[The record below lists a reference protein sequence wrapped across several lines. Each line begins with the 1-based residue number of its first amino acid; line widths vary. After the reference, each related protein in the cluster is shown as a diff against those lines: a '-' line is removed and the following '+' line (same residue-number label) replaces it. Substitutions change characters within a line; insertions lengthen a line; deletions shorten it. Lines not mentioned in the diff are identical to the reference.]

1 MTTAKESFQNID
13 QSFLKIPA
21 LVAFLGEFLRLEE
34 EREDAAL
41 VFDDDF
47 FAGVFLSAIEFAIDQ
62 LILQDKL
69 GNINTCKINSHL
81 NSVSV
86 CTTIASE
93 LRQE

>member
-47 FAGVFLSAIEFAIDQ
+47 FAGVFLSAIEFAIGQ
-62 LILQDKL
+62 LILQDYA
-69 GNINTCKINSHL
+69 L
-81 NSVSV
+81 NSAILTPVKLTV
-86 CTTIASE
+86 T
-93 LRQE
+93 